1 MTENRKIVHS
11 KTLTFSGHQ
20 TDRQTD
26 RQTENV
32 IPMSRNPSGARQK
45 MEIIAVCKAEP
56 PSKSIQLLMPSIPL
70 DLPLF
75 NFLIHFLNSSS
86 ETETSKRELALHCF
100 SIMSKPHF
108 TNS

>member
-1 MTENRKIVHS
+1 MICVTIFMTENRKIVHS

-45 MEIIAVCKAEP
+45 TTIVVLASEP
-56 PSKSIQLLMPSIPL
+56 VGGRSRATELPRFSRNVGNSIKCEKNITPPPPPNLRYKIK
-70 DLPLF
+70 
-75 NFLIHFLNSSS
+75 
-86 ETETSKRELALHCF
+86 TRA
-100 SIMSKPHF
+100 
-108 TNS
+108 